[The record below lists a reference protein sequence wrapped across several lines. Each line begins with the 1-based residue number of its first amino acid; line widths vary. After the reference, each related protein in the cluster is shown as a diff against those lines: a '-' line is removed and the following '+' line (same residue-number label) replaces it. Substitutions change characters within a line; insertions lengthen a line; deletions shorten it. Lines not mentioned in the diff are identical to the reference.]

1 MNDAQLLRYSRH
13 ILLDEL
19 DHELERRGH
28 KFVRYADDF
37 VILCRSLRAGK
48 RILESITNYL
58 SNELKL
64 TVNQTKSQVVKLCD
78 ASFLGFKIVRHKI
91 WWTEKSQRKFKDR
104 IREITKRT
112 RGQSPTKVVSELK
125 MYVRG
130 ALNYYGR
137 WMKYGE
143 ARELDSWMRM
153 RVRLYHWKQWGRPR
167 TRRRKLLALGIGREE
182 VHMASRSRKGPWR
195 ISHTR
200 GEFFFPLEC

>member
-1 MNDAQLLRYSRH
+1 M
-13 ILLDEL
+13 
-19 DHELERRGH
+19 
-28 KFVRYADDF
+28 
-37 VILCRSLRAGK
+37 
-48 RILESITNYL
+48 
-58 SNELKL
+58 
-64 TVNQTKSQVVKLCD
+64 
-78 ASFLGFKIVRHKI
+78 RHKI

-137 WMKYGE
+137 GMKYGE

-167 TRRRKLLALGIGREE
+167 TRRRKLLALSIGREE

-195 ISHTR
+195 ISHTSIVLR
-200 GEFFFPLEC
+200 AMTAKLLEDQGVPSIEKQWCSTRYPDGPKRSKGQHDN